1 MNTRILAMDAKIV
14 VFFTIIGAALAGLPR
29 HKGKVISFYF
39 YDNIAFVA

>member
-1 MNTRILAMDAKIV
+1 MDAKVV

-29 HKGKVISFYF
+29 HKGKVISLYF